1 MFRVL
6 VVYGSTYGQTDR
18 VAHRIAAV
26 LSSAGHMVD
35 IHRADRLP
43 DALWLA
49 AYDGFVV
56 AASVLMG
63 HHQEYVRDFVRRNAP
78 LLNEAP
84 SAFVS
89 VCGAGRGDPP
99 QAQAYIDALLRE
111 TGWHPTVTQSFTGA
125 VAYTRYRWWF
135 RWYLKMISR
144 RKWLPTDTSRDWDF
158 TEWDAVD
165 RFAEEL
171 AVTLAPAPAKQPVH
185 AS

>member
-1 MFRVL
+1 MSRVL

-26 LSSAGHMVD
+26 LSSAGHVVD
-35 IHRADRLP
+35 IHKADQLP

-49 AYDGFVV
+49 TYDGFVV

-63 HHQEYVRDFVRRNAP
+63 HHQEYVRDFVRRNATS
-78 LLNEAP
+78 LNEAP

-89 VCGAGRGDPP
+89 VCGA
-99 QAQAYIDALLRE
+99 A
-111 TGWHPTVTQSFTGA
+111 GWRPTVTHSFAGA
-125 VAYTRYRWWF
+125 VAYTRYGWWF

-144 RKWLPTDTSRDWDF
+144 RKGLPTDTSRDWDL

-171 AVTLAPAPAKQPVH
+171 AVTLALAPAKQPVH
-185 AS
+185 A